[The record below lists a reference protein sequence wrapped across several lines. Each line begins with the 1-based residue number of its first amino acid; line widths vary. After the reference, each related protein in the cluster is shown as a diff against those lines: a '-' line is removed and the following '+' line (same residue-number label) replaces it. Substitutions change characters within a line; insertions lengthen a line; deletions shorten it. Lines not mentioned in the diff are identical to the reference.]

1 MIIRTS
7 LFAGALLSI
16 ILVFSTTS
24 CKKCKLSEGDT
35 NTGMIVED
43 VIIYPKSGYLTDNLG
58 GTMHI
63 TASHPYANEFEVS
76 FDGGATRVPVNYS
89 AYSILSNALR
99 VPCEASLN
107 RDVSYNLALD
117 FYTYNL
123 SGETCNGCSTERLL
137 ENYVLV
143 EAIPAGAQ
151 IVFEQNVTPK

>member
-7 LFAGALLSI
+7 LLAGAFLSI
-16 ILVFSTTS
+16 LLVFSTTS
-24 CKKCKLSEGDT
+24 CKKCKLSEGNQ
-35 NTGMIVED
+35 NTGMIVEN

-58 GTMHI
+58 SGIHI
-63 TASHPYANEFEVS
+63 TGSHGYANEFEVS
-76 FDGGATRVPVNYS
+76 FNGGATRGPVDYS
-89 AYSILSNALR
+89 QYSILSNALR

-107 RDVSYNLALD
+107 RDVTYNVALD
-117 FYTYNL
+117 FYTYEL

-143 EAIPAGAQ
+143 SAIPDGAQ